1 MKTPAKS
8 CTVSSK
14 EISIS
19 KGLVISSFREFIASE
34 GKKPASRAPSSYA
47 FLDILI
53 GNESLKLLWKHRMR
67 SMLKCIAKEIQE
79 NRKKQWPW
87 LKRAREEGK
96 IAYFS
101 RKEQEKLL
109 IKGRFVSS

>member
-1 MKTPAKS
+1 
-8 CTVSSK
+8 
-14 EISIS
+14 
-19 KGLVISSFREFIASE
+19 
-34 GKKPASRAPSSYA
+34 
-47 FLDILI
+47 
-53 GNESLKLLWKHRMR
+53 
-67 SMLKCIAKEIQE
+67 MLKCIAKEIQE
-79 NRKKQWPW
+79 KRKKQWPW